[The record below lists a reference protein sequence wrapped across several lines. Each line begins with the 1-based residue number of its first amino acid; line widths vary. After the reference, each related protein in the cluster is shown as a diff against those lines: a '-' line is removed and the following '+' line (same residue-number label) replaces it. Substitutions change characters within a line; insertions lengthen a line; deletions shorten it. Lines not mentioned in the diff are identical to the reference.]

1 MYKDVITYKLSS
13 TTSERQMIKIAKQIL
28 ENWMKHQRGFIK
40 WEIHRNTN
48 GNYTDIVYWQSKE
61 DAKEA
66 EKRYGQYSEWSRVV
80 CLLYARHYNL

>member
-1 MYKDVITYKLSS
+1 
-13 TTSERQMIKIAKQIL
+13 MIKIAKQIL
-28 ENWMKHQRGFIK
+28 ENWMKHQRDFIK

-66 EKRYGQYSEWSRVV
+66 EKDMVNIPNEAEWYACYMHDTITSE
-80 CLLYARHYNL
+80 NLDLIKQL